1 MLFLT
6 ILFSIT
12 PAKAALSSFVIPG
25 SGDILLG
32 DKKRGS
38 CFMLAE
44 AAIWLTYFNKN
55 SAADKLDSRAKNF
68 AYYYASANS
77 AIEDD
82 DYFRAMEDFLT
93 NLDYNETVKEEAR
106 RLYPDTLNTEVMQ
119 ERIEQR
125 KEYIEE
131 NSYIGSSSWE
141 WQSRETADVFRE
153 MRRDKRAT
161 LQTASNMIGLAVAN
175 RTISFFT
182 TYFFGKRVSVEIKQN
197 EIEMG
202 FRF

>member
-12 PAKAALSSFVIPG
+12 PAKAAFSSFVVPG
-25 SGDILLG
+25 SGDWLLG

-44 AAIWLTYFNKN
+44 AAIWLNYFNNN
-55 SAADKLDSRAKNF
+55 SQANKLDSRSKNF
-68 AYYYASANS
+68 ASFYASANS
-77 AIEDD
+77 EKPDE

-93 NLDYNETVKEEAR
+93 NLDYNEKVKEDAR
-106 RLYPDTLNTEVMQ
+106 RLYPDTFNMEAMQ
-119 ERIEQR
+119 RKIEQR
-125 KEYIEE
+125 KEYIAE
-131 NSYIGSSSWE
+131 NAYTGSDSWE
-141 WQSRETADVFRE
+141 WQSKETSEDFRE
-153 MRRDKRAT
+153 MRREKRAT
-161 LQTASNMIGLAVAN
+161 LQTASNMVGLAVAN
-175 RTISFFT
+175 RAVSFFT
-182 TYFFGKRVSVEIKQN
+182 TYLFGKRVSVEIKQN

>member
-12 PAKAALSSFVIPG
+12 PAKAAFSSFVVPG

-32 DKKRGS
+32 DKKRGA

-44 AAIWLTYFNKN
+44 AAIWLNYLNN
-55 SAADKLDSRAKNF
+55 NNQANKLDSRSKNY
-68 AYYYASANS
+68 ASYYASANS
-77 AIEDD
+77 AREEEV
-82 DYFRAMEDFLT
+82 YLRAVEDFLN
-93 NLDYNETVKEEAR
+93 NLDYNEKVKEDAR
-106 RLYPDTLNTEVMQ
+106 RLYPDTLDIEAMQ

-125 KEYIEE
+125 KEYIAE
-131 NSYIGSSSWE
+131 NSYTGSDSWQ

-153 MRRDKRAT
+153 MRRGKRAT

-175 RTISFFT
+175 RAVSLFT
-182 TYFFGKRVSVEIKQN
+182 TYFFGKRISVEIKKN

>member
-12 PAKAALSSFVIPG
+12 PAKAAFSSFIVPG
-25 SGDILLG
+25 SGDWLMG

-44 AAIWLTYFNKN
+44 AAIWLNYFNNN
-55 SAADKLDSRAKNF
+55 SQANKLDSRSKNF

-77 AIEDD
+77 GNEDE

-93 NLDYNETVKEEAR
+93 NLDYNEKVKEDAR

-125 KEYIEE
+125 KEYIAE
-131 NSYIGSSSWE
+131 NSYNGSDSWE
-141 WQSRETADVFRE
+141 WQSRESADDFRE
-153 MRRDKRAT
+153 LRRSQRAT
-161 LQTASNMIGLAVAN
+161 LQTASNMVGLAVAN
-175 RTISFFT
+175 RAVSFFT
-182 TYFFGKRVSVEIKQN
+182 TYFFGKKVSVEIKQD

>member
-12 PAKAALSSFVIPG
+12 PAKAAFSSFVLPG

-32 DKKRGS
+32 SKKRGA

-44 AAIWLTYFNKN
+44 AAIWLNYFNN
-55 SAADKLDSRAKNF
+55 NIQADKLDSRSKNF
-68 AYYYASANS
+68 ASFYASANS
-77 AIEDD
+77 DREE
-82 DYFRAMEDFLT
+82 DYFRAVEDFLT
-93 NLDYNETVKEEAR
+93 NLDYNEKIKEDAR
-106 RLYPDTLNTEVMQ
+106 RLYPDTLDLESMQ

-125 KEYIEE
+125 KEYIAE
-131 NSYIGSSSWE
+131 NSYTDSDSWE

-153 MRRDKRAT
+153 MRRGKRAT
-161 LQTASNMIGLAVAN
+161 LQTASNMIGLAVTN
-175 RTISFFT
+175 RAVSFFT
-182 TYFFGKRVSVEIKQN
+182 TYFFGKKISVEIKKN

>member
-12 PAKAALSSFVIPG
+12 PAKAAFSSFVLPG
-25 SGDILLG
+25 SGDMFLG
-32 DKKRGS
+32 DTKRGS
-38 CFMLAE
+38 CFMLTE
-44 AAIWLTYFNKN
+44 AAIWLTYFSKN
-55 SAADKLDSRAKNF
+55 NEANKLDLRSKN
-68 AYYYASANS
+68 YSYCYASANS
-77 AIEDD
+77 AREED

-93 NLDYNETVKEEAR
+93 NIEYNETVKEEAR
-106 RLYPDTLNTEVMQ
+106 RLYPDTLNVEVMQ

-131 NSYIGSSSWE
+131 NSYTGSDSWE
-141 WQSRETADVFRE
+141 WQSRENADAFRE
-153 MRRDKRAT
+153 MRRGKRAT

-175 RTISFFT
+175 RAVSFFT